1 MATAFM
7 WEHDDKSDLLQ
18 LYSLESDGLRIP
30 FFKKT
35 KRAVQFTDWTQH
47 APEEAIQGLGRIE
60 SWLAQ
65 NDPDVEF
72 DQQIHAVR
80 LKNNKLSDLSED
92 EALSLGAP
100 PSISY
105 QLKIESVGST
115 LSNDLQTWHNWI
127 EAGQRRN
134 GRYQGSTI
142 SFGERTYRLPRIVQK
157 IIKELREVTPE
168 SSVEDQTRALAAI
181 KKSLKAYGGDV
192 DEGQFLSSMSITF
205 ASAVSIKHNIDNG
218 EVDFDPVLF
227 AREEVEEGASTARG
241 ISEDNA
247 ILSNYLAETFSEQFR
262 KYPDIKPTY
271 LLQSGEY
278 LLLDSGLQK
287 VLKTVKRYQQQDN
300 KTKMDFVSNPGRCL
314 REAHEDDDSLSI
326 EGGSEFD
333 PSCTEHIFVETREYS
348 ERVNGLGI
356 WVTPDIPGLV
366 TPPNN
371 WRPEAFSFLAFNE
384 TGKEI
389 VLVVPEGNMED
400 AKQLIENAINAGQ
413 KTVMIGGQSVI
424 ASEGL
429 LTKVDGF
436 IPEKVEVNKPENPEE
451 EKPEERRPNRLFVL
465 EGKTNLDT
473 LEYLRDFSP
482 RKLPE
487 SAPFSQL
494 LKKTSKLKPH
504 QNTAFG
510 WLMKAYESGLPGVL
524 LADDMGLGKTLQTL
538 AFASYLRENNIVGGK
553 VGKPILIVAPT
564 GLLRNW
570 EAEEELHFEDPGIGQ
585 LIRAYGAN
593 LKNLRKDP
601 GLAND
606 SKTGVSNLDGD
617 LIAKADWVLTTYET
631 LRDYEI
637 SFGFIPF
644 GLLIFDEIQKAKN
657 PKSRL
662 GQATKK
668 LNADFSIGLT
678 GTPVENSLVDLWMI
692 LDTLVPG
699 YLGDLRSFV
708 ESYPEDDYEKLAEL
722 SGQLLPSEQEDALPV
737 MMRRMKSDELDG
749 LPKRTM
755 IDHERVMPSLQE
767 DAYSMVVKNVQND
780 AVQMIEALHQY
791 RKLSLHP
798 IDPGEWKKSCL
809 EYIQESAR
817 FVELFSVLD
826 EIHIKGEK
834 ALIFLESRII
844 QDYLAQLLKKKYKLK
859 AQPNVIN
866 GEVPNTQRQKFVDD
880 FQTEPE
886 GSFSVMIVSPQAGG
900 VGFTMTNAN
909 HVIHLSRWWNP
920 AVEDQCND
928 RIYRIGQTKDV
939 FVHTLTARHSIFGDS
954 SYDVQ
959 LNNILTRK
967 RDTAKNVLSPMGE
980 IDPGEFESVF
990 QGEPMGEEFS
1000 WEDADRLGPLQFE
1013 RWIGARFKKAGFAV
1027 KKTRATG
1034 DFGVDLIIRGKGKDE
1049 VVALVQAKH
1058 KTHAEDPLELG
1069 QKYFADIREASSA
1082 YKAPTARLVVVSN
1095 ARRVSDS
1102 QKNAASKHR
1111 IAIYLREQ
1119 LDDLIRDL

>member
-1 MATAFM
+1 MATEFK
-7 WEHDDKSDLLQ
+7 WEHDETSDLLR
-18 LYSLESDGLRIP
+18 LYSIESGGLVIP
-30 FFKKT
+30 FLKKSE
-35 KRAVQFTDWTQH
+35 KCIQFSDWTQN
-47 APEEAIQGLGRIE
+47 APEESAQGLGRIE

-72 DQQIHAVR
+72 EKRIQAVR
-80 LKNNKLSDLSED
+80 LKNKKLSDLSEA
-92 EALSLGAP
+92 EALSLSAP
-100 PSISY
+100 PSVPL

-134 GRYQGSTI
+134 GNYQGSTI
-142 SFGERTYRLPRIVQK
+142 RFGERTYRLPRIVQQ
-157 IIKELREVTPE
+157 IIEQLEDVTPE
-168 SSVEDQTRALAAI
+168 SSVEEQTRALAAI
-181 KKSLKAYGGDV
+181 KRSLAEYGGKV

-205 ASAVSIKHNIDNG
+205 ASGVSIKHSIKDG

-227 AREEVEEGASTARG
+227 GREEVENNATGTRN

-247 ILSNYLAETFSEQFR
+247 VLSNYLAQTFSEQFR
-262 KYPDIKPTY
+262 KYPEIKPTY

-278 LLLDSGLQK
+278 LLLDTGLQK
-287 VLKTVKRYQQQDN
+287 VLKTVKHYQQQDN
-300 KTKMDFVSNPGRCL
+300 KTKMDFISNPGVCL
-314 REAHEDDDSLSI
+314 REAHEDDESLSI
-326 EGGSEFD
+326 EGGDEFD

-348 ERVNGLGI
+348 ERVNGMGI

-371 WRPEAFSFLAFNE
+371 WRPEAFSFLARNAE
-384 TGKEI
+384 GKEI
-389 VLVVPEGNMED
+389 VLVVPEENMED
-400 AKQLIENAINAGQ
+400 AKNQIENALNAGQ
-413 KTVMIGGQSVI
+413 ATVMISGQTVVPS
-424 ASEGL
+424 GDL
-429 LTKVDGF
+429 LTKIDDF
-436 IPEKVEVNKPENPEE
+436 IPEKPNIDQPENREE
-451 EKPEERRPNRLFVL
+451 GKSDESRPSGPFVL

-482 RKLPE
+482 RALPQ

-504 QNTAFG
+504 QATAFK
-510 WLMKAYESGLPGVL
+510 WLMNAYGSGLPGVL

-538 AFASYLRENNIVGGK
+538 AFASYLRESNIVGGE

-593 LKNLRKDP
+593 LKNLRKNHSI
-601 GLAND
+601 AND
-606 SKTGVSNLDGD
+606 SKTGVSNLDGE

-637 SFGFIPF
+637 SFGSIPF

-662 GQATKK
+662 GQSTKK

-699 YLGDLRSFV
+699 YLGDLRSFM
-708 ESYPEDDYEKLAEL
+708 ESYPEDDEEKLAEL
-722 SGQLLPSEQEDALPV
+722 SEQLLQKDKNEAIPV
-737 MMRRMKSDELDG
+737 MMRRMKGDELDG

-755 IDHERVMPSLQE
+755 LDHERVMPSLQE
-767 DAYSMVVKNVQND
+767 DAYSVVVKNVQND
-780 AVQMIEALHQY
+780 AIQMIEALHQY

-798 IDPGEWKKSCL
+798 IDPGEWTESCL
-809 EYIQESAR
+809 EYINKSAR
-817 FVELFSVLD
+817 FIELFKVLD
-826 EIHIKGEK
+826 DIHSKGEK

-844 QDYLAQLLKKKYKLK
+844 QDYLAQLLKKQYQLT

-866 GEVPNTQRQKFVDD
+866 GEVPNIQRQRFVDD
-880 FQTEPE
+880 FQAEPQ
-886 GSFSVMIVSPQAGG
+886 GQFSVMIVSPQAGG

-928 RIYRIGQTKDV
+928 RIYRIGQTKEV

-967 RDTAKNVLSPMGE
+967 RDTARNVLSPMGE
-980 IDPGEFESVF
+980 IDPEEFTKVF
-990 QGEPMGEEFS
+990 QGAPVGGDFS
-1000 WEDADRLGPLQFE
+1000 WKDADRLGPLQFE
-1013 RWIGARFKKAGFAV
+1013 RWIAARFKKAGLAV
-1027 KKTRATG
+1027 KKTRASG
-1034 DFGVDLIIRGKGKDE
+1034 DFGVDLLIRDKASNE

-1058 KTHAEDPLELG
+1058 KTHAEDPLDLG
-1069 QKYFADIREASSA
+1069 QKYYAGIRRDSA
-1082 YKAPTARLVVVSN
+1082 AYQAPKAKLVVVSN
-1095 ARRVSDS
+1095 AQRVTEA
-1102 QKNAASKHR
+1102 QRATAEKYQ
-1111 IAIYLREQ
+1111 IGIYLREE
-1119 LDDLIRDL
+1119 LDDFIRSL